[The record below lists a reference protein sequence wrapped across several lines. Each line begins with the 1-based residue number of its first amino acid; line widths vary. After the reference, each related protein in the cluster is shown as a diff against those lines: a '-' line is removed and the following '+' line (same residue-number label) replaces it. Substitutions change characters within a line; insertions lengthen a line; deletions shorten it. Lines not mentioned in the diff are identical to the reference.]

1 MELMG
6 DYRDKKNILV
16 YCGATMA
23 EDEDSGEES
32 RQIDLV
38 TQKLRSEYGM
48 SVQRFTA
55 EENLKERQ
63 NIKEYFQDG
72 LYQVITA
79 IKCLDEGVNIPGIQT
94 AFILS
99 SSRNPKE
106 FIQRRGRLLRRSE
119 GKNKAVIYDF
129 VTLPRN
135 LDDVLPTN
143 YNEDKSIILGELAR
157 INEFGKLASNREKA
171 EELMTHIMDS
181 YGVYIDIEEETK
193 KAEDYYGDE

>member
-1 MELMG
+1 
-6 DYRDKKNILV
+6 
-16 YCGATMA
+16 MA

-38 TQKLRSEYGM
+38 TQKLRSEYSM

-55 EENLKERQ
+55 EEDLKERQ

-79 IKCLDEGVNIPGIQT
+79 IKCLDEGVNIPGIQK

-106 FIQRRGRLLRRSE
+106 FIQRRGRILRLRE
-119 GKNKAVIYDF
+119 GKKKSVIYDF
-129 VTLPRN
+129 VTLPRD

-143 YNEDKSIILGELAR
+143 YDEDKSIILGELAR

-171 EELMTHIMDS
+171 EALMTRIMDS

>member
-1 MELMG
+1 M
-6 DYRDKKNILV
+6 
-16 YCGATMA
+16 YCGATIA

-38 TQKLRSEYGM
+38 TQKLRYEYGM

-55 EENLKERQ
+55 EEDLKERR
-63 NIKEYFQDG
+63 NIKEHFQDG

-119 GKNKAVIYDF
+119 GKKKAVIYDF
-129 VTLPRN
+129 VTLPRD

-143 YNEDKSIILGELAR
+143 YDEDKSIVLGELAR

-171 EELMTHIMDS
+171 EELMSRIMDS

-193 KAEDYYGDE
+193 KAEDYYGNE